1 MTNSQNS
8 GSFPPRKH
16 SWKYT
21 HGLGEPS
28 VLFRTHCLLRTHPSD
43 KTNAARPFRLHGWHK
58 TSQVARKHSGACA
71 QDFQSSRRAWREYRE
86 AERIDAKSFGWLV
99 GTESKPQRRT
109 PLRQSNGAGVGNP
122 RLSVNS
128 FLRHRVGT
136 FDAFLPCELDR
147 RREATPSAAGPFLHV
162 RGERASSYQ
171 TKIPFLVAA
180 TNTTAAS
187 TTTERQ
193 AQTQIAASSAS
204 DLGMCFVPGSSSCKH
219 HRAWCRSTPQNHSD
233 KNVHRR
239 TKLSQGGFLP
249 SLPCFGRSR
258 LRPASP
264 QLQKLTSARPG
275 AGYVANT
282 NRPYRS
288 SSPLFTKCSE
298 SKQNSTYSPHSAP
311 ANPGRTSNH

>member
-1 MTNSQNS
+1 M
-8 GSFPPRKH
+8 
-16 SWKYT
+16 
-21 HGLGEPS
+21 
-28 VLFRTHCLLRTHPSD
+28 
-43 KTNAARPFRLHGWHK
+43 TNAAQCEKFHPFAVSALDRLRSRLSASLG
-58 TSQVARKHSGACA
+58 TQQSAGAGCNSI
-71 QDFQSSRRAWREYRE
+71 QSSRGGPQGCGRVVAAWLRG
-86 AERIDAKSFGWLV
+86 IGKSC
-99 GTESKPQRRT
+99 S
-109 PLRQSNGAGVGNP
+109 P
-122 RLSVNS
+122 RDP

-136 FDAFLPCELDR
+136 FDAFLPCELGR
-147 RREATPSAAGPFLHV
+147 RREATLVSAVGPFCAAS
-162 RGERASSYQ
+162 GEDRASGYQ
-171 TKIPFLVAA
+171 TKIPFRVAA
-180 TNTTAAS
+180 TMATAAS
-187 TTTERQ
+187 TNTERQ